1 MSGTVQSRSIFPY
14 PGGKSY
20 LAPWVMDHLPE
31 HECYVEVF
39 GGSAAVLLGKPE
51 SRIEVYNDTDEDLV
65 HFFRTFRDHTDQL
78 VEYLEKTPYAKE
90 IHDEW
95 AELYYKGYRPT
106 DDVERAGRWFYLRFS
121 QFAAKYNGVSGF
133 RSMKQRSPAEQL
145 NKVRDR
151 LEEFA
156 KRFDHVQIENRDF
169 SEIFKRF
176 DGDETVFYCDPPY
189 VEEGDDLYT
198 HGSFDH
204 KRFIDDLEDLEGYWL
219 VSYTD
224 VPDPLRK
231 YEIREKGIEYSSQNG
246 SDGSHKE
253 ATERLVMNFDPGKTD
268 LFSRAQQQTLDSVSN
283 QGGGSDSGGG
293 PEESE

>member
-1 MSGTVQSRSIFPY
+1 MSGTVASRSIFPY

-20 LAPWVMDHLPE
+20 LAPWVIEHLPA

-51 SRIEVYNDTDEDLV
+51 SRIEVYNDTDKDLV
-65 HFFRTFRDHTDQL
+65 HFFRTFRSSTDEL
-78 VEYLEKTPYAKE
+78 VEFLKQTPYAKD

-95 AELYYKGYRPT
+95 AHLYYNGYRPA

-145 NKVRDR
+145 SKVRDR
-151 LEEFA
+151 LHVFA
-156 KRFDHVQIENRDF
+156 ERFDEVQIENRDF
-169 SEIFKRF
+169 EQVFDRF
-176 DGDETVFYCDPPY
+176 GGEDTVFYCDPPY
-189 VEEGDDLYT
+189 VEEGDNLYT
-198 HGSFDH
+198 HGAFDH
-204 KRFIDDLEDLEGYWL
+204 NRFVDELLDLDGNWL

-224 VPDPLRK
+224 IPERLQGHEV
-231 YEIREKGIEYSSQNG
+231 REKGVEYSSQNG

-253 ATERLVMNFDPGKTD
+253 ATERLVMNFDPKQTD
-268 LFSRAQQQTLDSVSN
+268 LFRGTEQRTLRYVDT
-283 QGGGSDSGGG
+283 DTDR
-293 PEESE
+293 